1 MRFLRYLEN
10 LRPYFQT
17 RKAWRPFK
25 PLFDSAE
32 RFLFSSP
39 ATTTVAP
46 HTRYHANAQ
55 RLDWL
60 YVLASLPAA
69 LAGLWFIND
78 PYQNEA
84 FAFRLVAVTLTAIAW
99 EWVFAHVRGRRY
111 GHGVFLTAWL
121 FALISPTSMPPYQ
134 AMLAMSFGF
143 VFGRAVFG
151 GAGRNIVNPA
161 LLALVFQ
168 LVTFPAA
175 GGSENGSLLAQLRSG
190 GTAAIGSAG
199 TDWWTV
205 FAADVSTGVGTVSAA
220 AGMLGAALLIVMR
233 AASWRIMSGCVA
245 GLAAASIIADATA
258 GIAYPVFQL
267 PWHWHLVAGGY
278 VFAIA
283 FLATDAACAPL
294 TNSGRWTYGVL
305 IGALTLLIRAGGAA
319 GFESVAYAV
328 LFASIVAPLIDYAVI
343 ERNVRRRRNRL
354 GSHVHD

>member
-32 RFLFSSP
+32 RVLFSSP

-121 FALISPTSMPPYQ
+121 FALISPTSMPP
-134 AMLAMSFGF
+134 
-143 VFGRAVFG
+143 
-151 GAGRNIVNPA
+151 
-161 LLALVFQ
+161 
-168 LVTFPAA
+168 
-175 GGSENGSLLAQLRSG
+175 
-190 GTAAIGSAG
+190 
-199 TDWWTV
+199 
-205 FAADVSTGVGTVSAA
+205 
-220 AGMLGAALLIVMR
+220 
-233 AASWRIMSGCVA
+233 CVPP
-245 GLAAASIIADATA
+245 S
-258 GIAYPVFQL
+258 
-267 PWHWHLVAGGY
+267 
-278 VFAIA
+278 
-283 FLATDAACAPL
+283 
-294 TNSGRWTYGVL
+294 
-305 IGALTLLIRAGGAA
+305 
-319 GFESVAYAV
+319 
-328 LFASIVAPLIDYAVI
+328 
-343 ERNVRRRRNRL
+343 
-354 GSHVHD
+354 